1 MKIALTT
8 VDLVQGRERLM
19 PWRTVI
25 EVAKYANAHGQE
37 TEVLTLPVQKDNVNY
52 EFEGVKVKSAPRDFH
67 EFANYV
73 KVRGYDVVAYP
84 TPWREGLKNLS
95 AFKEIG
101 CKKVAYFPGGSYR
114 LENIKALWKHVGWQT
129 AKPYLLDWLTP
140 YRLLMGKLKNVGFD
154 CVVAQSP
161 YTAETCKRGGFG
173 KVSMTVPGKDNFENL
188 VEDIHVFE
196 RLKIKKHKY
205 LLFSGA
211 PAPIRGAS
219 FLLKAL
225 DKIAEEN
232 PDIFCV
238 FLMRKDVGSDYS
250 VFDKAYQELKHKEC
264 VQIIFEKVNRNEL
277 KTVMAHARAVMLP
290 FLLVPSEIP
299 ITFFEVLSLGTPV
312 VTFRNGGTT
321 DYLKDGVLSSKP
333 GDVNG
338 LCENLQRIWANDEEY
353 RLASI
358 RALGIMSQHPSW
370 DEVGKSWLEV
380 LTSQKQ

>member
-25 EVAKYANAHGQE
+25 EVAKYANAHGHE
-37 TEVLTLPVQKDNVNY
+37 AEVLTLPVQKNNVNY
-52 EFEGVKVKSAPRDFH
+52 KFDGVKVKSAPRDFH

-73 KVRGYDVVAYP
+73 KVRGYEVVAYP

-95 AFKEIG
+95 AFKGIG
-101 CKKVAYFPGGSYR
+101 CRKVAYFPGGSYR
-114 LENIKALWKHVGWQT
+114 LENIKALGKCVGWQT

-140 YRLLMGKLKNVGFD
+140 YHLLMGKLKHVGFD
-154 CVVAQSP
+154 GVVAQSP
-161 YTAETCKRGGFG
+161 YTAETCKRGSFEH
-173 KVSMTVPGKDNFENL
+173 VSMIVPGKDDFENL
-188 VEDIHVFE
+188 EEDNLVFE
-196 RLKIKKHKY
+196 RLKIKKQKY

-219 FLLKAL
+219 FLLKAIDRL
-225 DKIAEEN
+225 AEKD
-232 PDIFCV
+232 PDIFCL
-238 FLMRKDVGSDYS
+238 FLMRRDVGSDYS
-250 VFDKAYQELKHKEC
+250 VFDNTYHAMRHQEC
-264 VQIIFEKVNRNEL
+264 VQIIYEKVNRNEL

-338 LCENLQRIWANDEEY
+338 LCDNLHRIWGNEEVH
-353 RLASI
+353 RLASL
-358 RALGIMSQHPSW
+358 RALGIMSQHPTW
-370 DEVGKSWLEV
+370 EDVGRLWLDV
-380 LTSQKQ
+380 LTK